1 MRIAHFDFSVPG
13 TFLLSGNFLLFW
25 HLFFVRAEEQPGR
38 SRANA
43 VTEVKSWPTQMSPC
57 FTSEFDSNAKKLTS
71 PILRRSAVEF
81 LPLMFA
87 TIANLGHIAR

>member
-1 MRIAHFDFSVPG
+1 MIIHLLMRIAHFDFSVPG
-13 TFLLSGNFLLFW
+13 TFLLSW
-25 HLFFVRAEEQPGR
+25 HFSFVLAEEQPGR
-38 SRANA
+38 SCANA